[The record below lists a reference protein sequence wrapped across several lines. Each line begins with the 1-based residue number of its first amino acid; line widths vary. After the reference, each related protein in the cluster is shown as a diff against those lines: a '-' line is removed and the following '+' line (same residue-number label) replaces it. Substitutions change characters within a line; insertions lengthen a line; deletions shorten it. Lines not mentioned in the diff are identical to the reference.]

1 MTVTFCQEDQDQK
14 MEVDEVSATKTQVRV
29 RESESERVK
38 EKPNWQGAVIKDKSV
53 WFTASCGSHEAAKVR

>member
-1 MTVTFCQEDQDQK
+1 
-14 MEVDEVSATKTQVRV
+14 MEVDEMSATKTQVRV